1 MLSNLLTT
9 LEKGLQVMRLNSRL
23 LMVGILIF
31 VFPVLFVWITQNFFT
46 TAYTNIDSAQKQ
58 RVSILHDSIKVLI
71 EESTDFHGVLP
82 VLLAQYTDENADITK
97 VRIVESVAQGT
108 QIVYSNNQTEIS
120 TFISNDELF
129 QNLPLSSSAGAFI
142 FPTTVNDVRTWQ
154 VFSVAE
160 SSETSYIIFS
170 EHTFQLIDSVMLAR
184 QQQSYFGLTAIFLFL
199 IGLAYWLNKQSQWEK
214 HHHNLAKQLAERDL
228 FSNMIAHEFRT
239 PLTAIKG
246 YASFLEES
254 EVLDAENK
262 RFANNIRISAERL
275 VLLVNDFL
283 EVARLQ
289 SGKMEVHTTEVD
301 ISQLL
306 TKVTQELAVTARAKD
321 LRLIYEPPV
330 HPIIS
335 RTDPDRLTQVLT
347 NVISNSIKYTP
358 AGAIEIEC
366 QKEAKKLV
374 ILIKDTGTGI
384 SAEDQ
389 KKLFAPFVRVGGVDD
404 TKTTGTGLGMWITKQ
419 LVTLLNGEIG
429 VESIKG
435 VGTHVVITLHE

>member
-1 MLSNLLTT
+1 
-9 LEKGLQVMRLNSRL
+9 
-23 LMVGILIF
+23 MVGILIF

-71 EESTDFHGVLP
+71 EESADFHGVLP

-108 QIVYSNNQTEIS
+108 QIVYSNNDAEIS

-142 FPTTVNDVRTWQ
+142 FPTTVNDIRTWQ

-160 SSETSYIIFS
+160 SPETSYIIFS

-254 EVLDAENK
+254 EALDAENK

-306 TKVTQELAVTARAKD
+306 TKVTQEQAVTAEAKD